1 MSIKNEIFLR
11 SKFNCFLMLTYE
23 QVGILLTIVFAAIVV
38 LALIIERLLNWH
50 ASRIISIQKRSD
62 EFITLSKKYYLL
74 LANLTGRIQAET
86 DLKLKPRLEILFFK
100 IAKYL
105 SFYYSFSDDA
115 GAVWIFPKETH
126 EEKVNNCSMKFY
138 AVLLHDIFLDN
149 WEAIER
155 VIKYYKS
162 YSDVLNFVEDIEKFP
177 EYQTFKIIYDD
188 NITEKLFKT
197 SRDLR
202 EAILEGITEEYKVWH
217 KFELKKFFGMLKEKT
232 YIDKIV
238 NKIYKNKK

>member
-1 MSIKNEIFLR
+1 
-11 SKFNCFLMLTYE
+11 MLTNV
-23 QVGILLTIVFAAIVV
+23 QIGILLTIVFAAIGV
-38 LALIIERLLNWH
+38 LAWIVEILLTLH

-62 EFITLSKKYYLL
+62 EFITLSKKYYLP

-86 DLKLKPRLEILFFK
+86 DPKLKPRLEILFFK

-105 SFYYSFSDDA
+105 SFYYTFSDEA

-126 EEKVNNCSMKFY
+126 EKKVYNCSMKFY
-138 AVLLHDIFLDN
+138 AVILHDIFSDN

-155 VIKYYKS
+155 VIKYHKS
-162 YSDVLNFVEDIEKFP
+162 YSDVLNFVEDIENLP
-177 EYQTFKIIYDD
+177 EYKRFKSNID
-188 NITEKLFKT
+188 NKTIKEELFET

-217 KFELKKFFGMLKEKT
+217 KFEL
-232 YIDKIV
+232 
-238 NKIYKNKK
+238 